1 MDLKRLE
8 NFLRVAELGSL
19 SRAADRLRIAQPALS
34 RQMRLL
40 ESETGTELFSR
51 HRRGMQLTQAGED
64 LRQRLSGPVRE
75 IRQIFDDLRGR
86 SSEAG
91 GQMALGMP
99 PTVSYVLAGRLAR
112 KVAQEAPNISLRIV
126 EGYAGHLMDWLQ
138 RNEIDAALLY
148 GPASDFNMNM
158 QELFYEQLMLIGPA
172 SSDLSPDRPVS
183 VRDLQSLPL
192 VLPSQPHGLRMVV
205 EAAARKIHVSLDV
218 RYEADSFLVL
228 KELTEFGLGYTTL
241 PLSAASREI
250 EAGRLRY
257 APLRD
262 PPVVRQLVL
271 GAARDERLSR
281 AARIVVRL
289 AREEI
294 KQMAE
299 SGEWKVQL
307 EY

>member
-158 QELFYEQLMLIGPA
+158 QELF
-172 SSDLSPDRPVS
+172 
-183 VRDLQSLPL
+183 
-192 VLPSQPHGLRMVV
+192 
-205 EAAARKIHVSLDV
+205 
-218 RYEADSFLVL
+218 
-228 KELTEFGLGYTTL
+228 
-241 PLSAASREI
+241 
-250 EAGRLRY
+250 
-257 APLRD
+257 
-262 PPVVRQLVL
+262 
-271 GAARDERLSR
+271 
-281 AARIVVRL
+281 
-289 AREEI
+289 
-294 KQMAE
+294 
-299 SGEWKVQL
+299 
-307 EY
+307 

>member
-51 HRRGMQLTQAGED
+51 HRRGMQLTEAGEE
-64 LRQRLSGPVRE
+64 LRQRLSSPVRE

-172 SSDLSPDRPVS
+172 SS
-183 VRDLQSLPL
+183 
-192 VLPSQPHGLRMVV
+192 
-205 EAAARKIHVSLDV
+205 
-218 RYEADSFLVL
+218 EADADRARQF
-228 KELTEFGLGYTTL
+228 
-241 PLSAASREI
+241 R
-250 EAGRLRY
+250 
-257 APLRD
+257 
-262 PPVVRQLVL
+262 PPPRST
-271 GAARDERLSR
+271 D
-281 AARIVVRL
+281 
-289 AREEI
+289 
-294 KQMAE
+294 
-299 SGEWKVQL
+299 
-307 EY
+307 